1 MKHVKHWLTTVAVL
15 LCSMVVNAHDFV
27 QNGIYYNLPREL
39 DFANPMVTVT
49 YMGNYWDDYRNEYR
63 GHVVIPSSVTYRGR
77 TYRVAGIENH
87 AFQDCDALTSIVIS
101 NGIESI
107 GLEAFR
113 GCKGLKIITI
123 PKSVQHLGYAA
134 FAACVNLSDVHISSI
149 ADWCDNE
156 FGAYVNPV
164 YAFSTYGE
172 FASSS
177 PLFYA
182 KNLYVDGKLVK
193 ELVIPNGVTSIESYA
208 FSEFQGVTSISI
220 PESVTAIGYAAFSGC
235 DNLTSVKCPQRFRN
249 LFPNADYSIKV
260 GDFGF
265 EDGSVPCLVKY
276 KGNGGDIVLPEN
288 FNGAKYS
295 IGAKVFANSNVTSVK
310 IPNSVTSIEDA
321 AFLECS
327 SLKAITIPESV
338 THIGTDAFKGCSSL
352 TSITIPNSVTS
363 IGDWAFLNCSNLS
376 TITIPE
382 SVTNVGTA
390 AFSGTAWYDNQPD
403 GVVYVGKALYKYKG
417 AMLGTTKVVVK
428 EGTKSIADNAFQD
441 CNKLEFI
448 VIPKSVT
455 HIGKDAFV
463 GCNKLAYATCPQSL
477 RGALPKVEFIVEIGD
492 FRFADSFM
500 ASLVKYVGDSRD
512 IVLPQNFNTKSY
524 SIGARAFAKS
534 NIASA
539 VISRGVTSIGWY
551 AFKNCCSLNSVVLSE
566 GLQSIG
572 NGAFMGCKNLM
583 AITIPNS
590 VTEIGD
596 EAFSGCSNLPTVT
609 IPSRVSVIES
619 SAFQGCSSLTSVRIP
634 EGVIRIKSSA
644 FANCSSLNSVVLP
657 EGLQSIG
664 NEAFIGCE
672 NLTTITIPNSVTG
685 IGDDAFAKCSN
696 LQVVKIK
703 RSWKPVMREWKAK
716 IFSGC
721 PNLKIKYVK

>member
-265 EDGSVPCLVKY
+265 EEGLVPRLVKY

-352 TSITIPNSVTS
+352 TSITIPDGVTS

-403 GVVYVGKALYKYKG
+403 GVVYVGKVLYKFKG
-417 AMLGTTKVVVK
+417 AMLNTTKVVVK
-428 EGTKSIADNAFQD
+428 EGTKSIAGNAFQD
-441 CNKLEFI
+441 CNKLESI
-448 VIPKSVT
+448 TIPESVT
-455 HIGKDAFV
+455 HIGPDAFV
-463 GCNKLAYATCPQSL
+463 GCNKLAYATCPRRL
-477 RGALPKVEFIVEIGD
+477 RGALPKVEFLVEIGD

-512 IVLPQNFNTKSY
+512 VVLPKDFNAKSY
-524 SIGARAFAKS
+524 SIGARAFANS
-534 NIASA
+534 NITSV
-539 VISRGVTSIGWY
+539 VISRGVTSIGWH
-551 AFKNCCSLNSVVLSE
+551 AFGNCSNLTSITISESVE
-566 GLQSIG
+566 SIG
-572 NGAFMGCKNLM
+572 A
-583 AITIPNS
+583 S
-590 VTEIGD
+590 
-596 EAFSGCSNLPTVT
+596 AFSGCSNLTTVT
-609 IPSRVSVIES
+609 IPWRVKVIKDYTFQDCSSLTSINIPKNVES
-619 SAFQGCSSLTSVRIP
+619 IGEYAISGCSSLTSVIL
-634 EGVIRIKSSA
+634 A
-644 FANCSSLNSVVLP
+644 
-657 EGLQSIG
+657 EGLRSIG
-664 NEAFIGCE
+664 KGAFKDCK
-672 NLTTITIPNSVTG
+672 NLTTITIPNSVTK
-685 IGDDAFAKCSN
+685 IEDDAFSNCGN
-696 LQVVKIK
+696 LQVVKIN